1 MARLDQG
8 LLGGFSGKLG
18 TTVGASWKGINVVR
32 TYQPTVANPN
42 SPAQQNHRT
51 LFADWAKLASFLL
64 ADFVKPLWDRKAKKM
79 SGYNAFVSAN
89 MNSTNDTGHIYPPS
103 IILSQGVMGNTIP
116 AEEAV
121 IGSGFVAFEWDGM
134 ELPIYGSKDDV
145 LFALVFN
152 PEGELLAKF
161 PNGIIRND
169 NQARVENSALANIQE
184 CYIVSAWMS
193 ADGKF
198 QSNTDCKHVVKE

>member
-42 SPAQQNHRT
+42 TPAQQSHRT

-103 IILSQGVMGNTIP
+103 IILSQGTLGNTIP
-116 AEEAV
+116 VESAIAGDGGV
-121 IGSGFVAFEWDGM
+121 GFAWDPS
-134 ELPIYGSKDDV
+134 ELPIYGSEDDV
-145 LFALVFN
+145 LFALIFN
-152 PEGELLAKF
+152 PEGELLAKY
-161 PNGIIRND
+161 PNGIKRNESVA
-169 NQARVENSALANIQE
+169 QVENSALAGLQE

-198 QSNTDCKHVVKE
+198 QSNTHCEHVVKE